1 MNNRGFVKTLLIIVL
16 LLLVMLLYYQT
27 DETKEIVGM
36 LISDIDTINVDTGE
50 ITDIVEKTLDETS
63 GEITEEVTEGVTEE
77 IVEEVIDEVKEK
89 ATLVNASEMAH
100 LLIET
105 SSTSSKEI
113 IEKLNAPEANDTDE
127 DNSDEDDDE

>member
-1 MNNRGFVKTLLIIVL
+1 MNNRGFVKTLFIIVL

-50 ITDIVEKTLDETS
+50 IVDVVEGTLDETS
-63 GEITEEVTEGVTEE
+63 GELTEEVTEE
-77 IVEEVIDEVKEK
+77 IVEEVIDGVMEE

-105 SSTSSKEI
+105 SDIASNNI
-113 IEKLNAPEANDTDE
+113 IEKLNAPEDNDTEEDPE
-127 DNSDEDDDE
+127 DN

>member
-1 MNNRGFVKTLLIIVL
+1 MNNRGFVKTLFIIVL

-50 ITDIVEKTLDETS
+50 IVDVVEGTLDETS
-63 GEITEEVTEGVTEE
+63 GELTEEVTEE
-77 IVEEVIDEVKEK
+77 IVEEVIDGVMEE

-105 SSTSSKEI
+105 S
-113 IEKLNAPEANDTDE
+113 DTAS
-127 DNSDEDDDE
+127 NN